1 MFASDLLHS
10 YSPVCELQNPTNLWI
25 QKEEKAWID
34 ARNKKNLQ
42 KLRTWDQ
49 LVLQV

>member
-1 MFASDLLHS
+1 MDT
-10 YSPVCELQNPTNLWI
+10 E
-25 QKEEKAWID
+25 EEKAWID

>member
-1 MFASDLLHS
+1 MRASESNKFMD
-10 YSPVCELQNPTNLWI
+10 T
-25 QKEEKAWID
+25 KEKAWID
-34 ARNKKNLQ
+34 ARKNNLQ

>member
-1 MFASDLLHS
+1 MRASESNKFMD
-10 YSPVCELQNPTNLWI
+10 T
-25 QKEEKAWID
+25 EEKAWID
-34 ARNKKNLQ
+34 ERKNNLQ